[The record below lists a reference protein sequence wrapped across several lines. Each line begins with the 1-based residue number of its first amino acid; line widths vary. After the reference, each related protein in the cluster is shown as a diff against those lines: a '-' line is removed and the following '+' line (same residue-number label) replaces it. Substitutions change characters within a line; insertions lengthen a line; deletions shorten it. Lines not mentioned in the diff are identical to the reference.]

1 MEEQIVIVGGGQ
13 AAAYAIQAIRKINS
27 EYKIV
32 LISEENELPYERP
45 PLSKDYIIRDKNI
58 KNFNFFD
65 DNFYQSNNISLVL
78 NKSVTYID
86 FNNRK
91 LSLSDNDKVNYDKL
105 LISTGS
111 KNKKIAIEGISS
123 EEIFQL
129 RNINDSNKIIEKA
142 KTVKNIAIVG
152 GGFIGLEIAS
162 SLSQLKKKSSLF
174 SESSILFNSNI
185 VRRRISLS
193 SYLTNAS

>member
-111 KNKKIAIEGISS
+111 KNKKMP
-123 EEIFQL
+123 
-129 RNINDSNKIIEKA
+129 
-142 KTVKNIAIVG
+142 TVNQQID
-152 GGFIGLEIAS
+152 
-162 SLSQLKKKSSLF
+162 
-174 SESSILFNSNI
+174 
-185 VRRRISLS
+185 
-193 SYLTNAS
+193 